1 MPTFDKTCG
10 GVLYDQAGW
19 LSSPITDDGNYGNDE
34 NCWWFIVA
42 DLYQAI
48 TINITDIDIE
58 DNIVCGYDYLRVR
71 ITRNYAMNQF
81 NIYGL
86 FVKVDNLLL
95 LIFVYCVSALY
106 KIHREY

>member
-19 LSSPITDDGNYGNDE
+19 LASPTTDDGNYDNDE
-34 NCWWFIVA
+34 NCWWFIVT

-58 DNIVCGYDYLRVR
+58 DNNVCGYDYLRVR
-71 ITRNYAMNQF
+71 ITRDYTTNRFYTYQWRSQNAEKATH
-81 NIYGL
+81 IKGR
-86 FVKVDNLLL
+86 LLD
-95 LIFVYCVSALY
+95 
-106 KIHREY
+106 

>member
-1 MPTFDKTCG
+1 MNMELKFMYYMLAIIWRSLDLRFFCWGNYIFFGCFTAVPTFDKTCG

-19 LSSPITDDGNYGNDE
+19 LASPITDDGNYHNNE

-58 DNIVCGYDYLRVR
+58 DNIVCGYDFLRVNKLQ
-71 ITRNYAMNQF
+71 T
-81 NIYGL
+81 
-86 FVKVDNLLL
+86 
-95 LIFVYCVSALY
+95 
-106 KIHREY
+106 